1 METECGSWKGFS
13 GVINRSIKKAF
24 DCLPHSLLIAKLKA
38 YVFDNNSLNLVND
51 YLSHHFER
59 TKMCNEYSS
68 WIEIISGVPQGPMLG
83 PRTFNIHLC
92 DLFFIIEKFDISNF
106 ADENAPYVTGDNIS
120 SVVKLLEEIAST
132 IFQ

>member
-1 METECGSWKGFS
+1 MERLLGALLNNLS
-13 GVINRSIKKAF
+13 KAF

-38 YVFDNNSLNLVND
+38 YGFDNNSLNLVND

-59 TKMCNEYSS
+59 TKMGNEYKS
-68 WIEIISGVPQGPMLG
+68 WKEIISRVPQVSILG

-92 DLFFIIEKFDISNF
+92 DLFFIIEKFDIANF
-106 ADENAPYVTGDNIS
+106 ADENAPYVTAGNIS
-120 SVVKLLEEIAST
+120 SVVKLLEEVAVT

>member
-1 METECGSWKGFS
+1 METECGSWKGVL

-59 TKMCNEYSS
+59 TKMGNEYKS
-68 WIEIISGVPQGPMLG
+68 WKEIISRVPQVSILG

-120 SVVKLLEEIAST
+120 SVVKLLEEVAST